1 MTGFELVLEYLTKY
15 SPILI
20 FIVLAM
26 GFGLVTLAL
35 SYLVQP
41 KYPEPEKLS
50 VYECGSEPFSD
61 SRMPFPVRYYV
72 IAMLFV
78 IFDIRSHFPLSVGC
92 HIQTAWHYRLHR
104 NDDFYWSFYG
114 GVCLCLAEGS
124 TRMGLTRML
133 KIVDSCRR
141 RAKAAMATARVLD
154 IDWKFKV

>member
-1 MTGFELVLEYLTKY
+1 MTGFELLLEYLTKY

-78 IFDIRSHFPLSVGC
+78 IFDIEVIFLYPWAVTFKQLGIIGFIEMMIFIGLFIVAY
-92 HIQTAWHYRLHR
+92 IYAWRKGALEW
-104 NDDFYWSFYG
+104 D
-114 GVCLCLAEGS
+114 
-124 TRMGLTRML
+124 
-133 KIVDSCRR
+133 
-141 RAKAAMATARVLD
+141 
-154 IDWKFKV
+154 

>member
-1 MTGFELVLEYLTKY
+1 MSGYDLLLTYLDNY

-20 FIVLAM
+20 FIVIAL

-41 KYPEPEKLS
+41 KYPEFEKLS

-78 IFDIRSHFPLSVGC
+78 IFDIEVIFLYPWAITFHDLGVIGLIEMLIFIGLFVVAYVY
-92 HIQTAWHYRLHR
+92 AWRKGALEW
-104 NDDFYWSFYG
+104 D
-114 GVCLCLAEGS
+114 
-124 TRMGLTRML
+124 
-133 KIVDSCRR
+133 
-141 RAKAAMATARVLD
+141 
-154 IDWKFKV
+154 

>member
-1 MTGFELVLEYLTKY
+1 MVGSDLLLAYLDKY

-20 FIVLAM
+20 FIVLAL

-41 KYPEPEKLS
+41 KYPETEKLS

-78 IFDIRSHFPLSVGC
+78 IFDIEVIFLYPWAITFYDLGIIGLIEMMIFIGLFVLAYVY
-92 HIQTAWHYRLHR
+92 AWRKGALEW
-104 NDDFYWSFYG
+104 D
-114 GVCLCLAEGS
+114 
-124 TRMGLTRML
+124 
-133 KIVDSCRR
+133 
-141 RAKAAMATARVLD
+141 
-154 IDWKFKV
+154 